1 MAVPLTSQE
10 EWVRRGVDEYVS
22 VGSFNR
28 FSLDLLR
35 SGAPADLVATTQRA
49 AMEEVTHAQL
59 SFALAKRFSSEDS
72 DRNGLVPAPRG
83 LEVPHQLPLSESAAE
98 LALKAFTEGCL
109 GEYMAS
115 VKVSSPLCCDVRL
128 LTSPI
133 LDCTVYVLRDVQTER
148 THTHTHT
155 HTCPDDNRHDR
166 LSWSCSVCRLLV
178 IVTVFPRPVP
188 RPHARTWLLW
198 QTL

>member
-1 MAVPLTSQE
+1 MAVPLTSPD

-59 SFALAKRFSSEDS
+59 SFALARRFSSEDS
-72 DRNGLVPAPRG
+72 DHNGLVPAPRG

-98 LALKAFTEGCL
+98 LALKAFAEGCV

-115 VKVSSPLCCDVRL
+115 VKVRWPLCCAMRL
-128 LTSPI
+128 LISLI
-133 LDCTVYVLRDVQTER
+133 LDCTVCVLRNIHTYAPMFNQIACARIHAFTDTR
-148 THTHTHT
+148 KHTHTHA
-155 HTCPDDNRHDR
+155 P
-166 LSWSCSVCRLLV
+166 LL
-178 IVTVFPRPVP
+178 T
-188 RPHARTWLLW
+188 T
-198 QTL
+198 TTG